1 MSGADPADARDA
13 MAAADVV
20 LVRHARPVLRAGVP
34 AREWKLDDGAA
45 AACRALATEVE
56 ARLAAAGRRVTRLW
70 SSTEPKAV
78 GTAEALGDAWGLAP
92 EGTHPGLDEHRRG
105 PLPIVDD
112 VAWRET
118 VGRMFAEPDEL
129 VLGEETASE
138 ALARFAAAM
147 AEVAAAG
154 EGGLSAVVTH
164 ATVMTL
170 LLAAPNGLEPL
181 QFWGS
186 LRLPD
191 ALFLS
196 SSGWR
201 LLGRAWPDTP

>member
-1 MSGADPADARDA
+1 MTGASSHEGGGGVAGAD
-13 MAAADVV
+13 VI
-20 LVRHARPVLRAGVP
+20 LIRHALPALRSGVP
-34 AREWKLDDGAA
+34 ARDWLLGEGAEA
-45 AACRALATEVE
+45 TCRALAADIDRQLEGTD
-56 ARLAAAGRRVTRLW
+56 RRVTRLW
-70 SSTEPKAV
+70 SSSEPKAI
-78 GTAEALGDAWGLAP
+78 GTAEVLAAWWELP
-92 EGTHPGLDEHRRG
+92 DPTVHPGLDEHRRG
-105 PLPIVDD
+105 PQPLVDD
-112 VAWRET
+112 FAWRET
-118 VGRMFAEPDEL
+118 VGRLFEQPDEL